1 MSVVLV
7 YVLFIAAGIAA
18 GGAYS
23 MWKFNKLA
31 SGVLLALAVLAA
43 VAGVVGLT

>member
-1 MSVVLV
+1 MSVLWV
-7 YVLFIAAGIAA
+7 YVLFIAAGLAV

-23 MWKFNKLA
+23 MWKFNKFA

-43 VAGVVGLT
+43 VAGILQLP